1 MTAYVQAVSFFSFS
15 SNETKYI
22 TFLKR
27 DTHVSFNGKAK
38 KDYPKFFYPK
48 LGALTETLLPKME
61 TVYYIHN
68 FKGQKGGVLFR
79 FTSAIKKKK

>member
-1 MTAYVQAVSFFSFS
+1 MFPLTVS
-15 SNETKYI
+15 
-22 TFLKR
+22 
-27 DTHVSFNGKAK
+27 K

-79 FTSAIKKKK
+79 FTSAKIKERKTN